1 MSVVRDLIL
10 QADDDLR
17 YPTSGELQSMVA
29 FLGGCHAR
37 VRRQGADG
45 QRKEDR

>member
-10 QADDDLR
+10 QADEDLR

-29 FLGGCHAR
+29 FLEPVSYTHLTLPTKPS
-37 VRRQGADG
+37 V
-45 QRKEDR
+45 